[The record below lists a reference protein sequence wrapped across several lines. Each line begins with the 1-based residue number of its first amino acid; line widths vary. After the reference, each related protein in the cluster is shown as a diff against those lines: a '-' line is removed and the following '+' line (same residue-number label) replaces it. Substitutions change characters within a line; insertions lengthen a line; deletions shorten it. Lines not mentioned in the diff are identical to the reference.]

1 MEAKKKRPA
10 QQLAKP
16 CFFFTITPVKQ
27 NDGERKIT
35 FALNP
40 SNMRSNKKQDICT
53 QKA

>member
-1 MEAKKKRPA
+1 MEDEKKRPT

-16 CFFFTITPVKQ
+16 CFCFTITQVKQ
-27 NDGERKIT
+27 NDGKRKIT